1 MARQLALNVPAASA
15 GARPSRN
22 QLLDADRPVHDWYR
36 FVLSFPPHLVRDYL
50 AEFRAGPD
58 SVVLDPFCGTG
69 TTPVEAKK
77 LGIKSIGIEALPLS
91 AFAAR
96 TKLDWSADPN
106 ELRSAADAAARRA
119 ADAESGPLRTLPEAQ
134 MRLLPDR
141 AISPLP
147 LHKALCLR
155 DAIAEAP
162 EHLRGHLLLALAKN
176 LPTRI
181 GNLRFGPEIGLGAIR
196 EDADVIGE
204 WRAAVAEFAD
214 DLELVGS
221 GAATSAG
228 VVHGDAREAGEL
240 LEPGSIDAV
249 ITSPPYPNEK
259 DYTRTVRLESVLLGF
274 AETRAALR
282 ETKQTL
288 VRSNSRGVYK
298 TDDEDAWLA
307 DHPDILALADQ
318 IEQRRIALN
327 KTSGFERQYH
337 RVTKLYFGGMA
348 RHLASLRKSLRP
360 GAQLA
365 YVVGDQASYFQIMI
379 RTSQLLSEIAEKL
392 DYEVVRTDLF
402 RTRKATATKSDINED
417 VLILRWRG

>member
-1 MARQLALNVPAASA
+1 M
-15 GARPSRN
+15 
-22 QLLDADRPVHDWYR
+22 
-36 FVLSFPPHLVRDYL
+36 
-50 AEFRAGPD
+50 
-58 SVVLDPFCGTG
+58 LDPFCGTG

-96 TKLDWSADPN
+96 TKLDWSLNP
-106 ELRSAADAAARRA
+106 DALRRA
-119 ADAESGPLRTLPEAQ
+119 ADAVARRATDSAAGSMRTLPDAQ

-162 EHLRGHLLLALAKN
+162 EPLRPHLLLALAKN
-176 LPTRI
+176 LPTKI

-196 EDADVIGE
+196 EDADVISE
-204 WRAAVAEFAD
+204 WRAAVGGFAD
-214 DLELVGS
+214 DLELAG
-221 GAATSAG
+221 TSVQADII
-228 VVHGDAREAGEL
+228 HGDAREAGEL
-240 LEPGSIDAV
+240 LEPNSIDVV

-259 DYTRTVRLESVLLGF
+259 DYTRTVRLESVILGF

-288 VRSNSRGVYK
+288 VRSNSRSVYK
-298 TDDEDAWLA
+298 ADDEDAWLA
-307 DHPDILALADQ
+307 DHPSILALANE
-318 IEQRRIALN
+318 IEQRRIALH

-360 GAQLA
+360 GAHLA

-379 RTSQLLSEIAEKL
+379 RTAQLLSEIAENL
-392 DYEVVRTDLF
+392 GYEVIRRDLF
-402 RTRKATATKSDINED
+402 RTRKATATGCNINEE
-417 VLILRWRG
+417 VLVLRWLG